1 MVLAFILLNVELGQ
15 EPNVAKEL
23 EKISEVTQSYLVYG
37 VYDIIARVKAENMN
51 ELKELISSKI
61 RRLEDVRTT
70 LTLIT
75 SE

>member
-1 MVLAFILLNVELGQ
+1 MVLAFILLNTKLGQ

-37 VYDIIARVKAENMN
+37 VYDILVRVEAGNMN

-61 RRLEDVRTT
+61 RRIEDVRST
-70 LTLIT
+70 LTLIVT
-75 SE
+75 